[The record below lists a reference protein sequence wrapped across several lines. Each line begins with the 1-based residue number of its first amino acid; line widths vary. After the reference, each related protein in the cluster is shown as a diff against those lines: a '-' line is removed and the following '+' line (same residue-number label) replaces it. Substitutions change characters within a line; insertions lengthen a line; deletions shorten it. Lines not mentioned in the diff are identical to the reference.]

1 MSDSSRASDQGDTA
15 ALTSEFL
22 VVTPWGRP
30 FHRGILIAGAAVAG
44 AAARVLVGLVAAND
58 LIQLG
63 FVDLF

>member
-22 VVTPWGRP
+22 VVTPRGRS